1 MSSEFSRFICEAT
14 DMSMYLSPKVTVIP
28 AIRLGSSLVSTVTL
42 PVPPV
47 IALRAPTTSSTCAFS
62 SGSALVITAVSSPL
76 AADRSWPYMSMTFL
90 ISLMRPPSASA
101 DRAFFVLSHAPASV
115 HRLATP
121 ATFLLREIEGSITK
135 LRSAALVAIVSL
147 KSFRSASTSS
157 SSDLFAAAAYRALVY
172 RPAMP
177 YILIGATFGRAA
189 VLILL
194 SAPPVGPR
202 AA

>member
-1 MSSEFSRFICEAT
+1 M
-14 DMSMYLSPKVTVIP
+14 V
-28 AIRLGSSLVSTVTL
+28 
-42 PVPPV
+42 
-47 IALRAPTTSSTCAFS
+47 RAPMTSSTCSFA

-76 AADRSWPYMSMTFL
+76 AADRSWLYMSITFFT
-90 ISLMRPPSASA
+90 SAMRPPSASA

-121 ATFLLREIEGSITK
+121 ATFSLREIEGSITK
-135 LRSAALVAIVSL
+135 LRSAALDAIVSL
-147 KSFRSASTSS
+147 KSFRSASTAR
-157 SSDLFAAAAYRALVY
+157 SSDLFAAAAYRAFVY

-177 YILIGATFGRAA
+177 YILIGASFGRAA

-194 SAPPVGPR
+194 SAPPAGPR